1 MANRHTDASPT
12 LEASA
17 FSVSVRPP
25 MNPESSALPEAVIRR
40 SPEDFVVEELPAYAA
55 SGKGEHLFVTFRKRG
70 LTTPDAVR
78 ALARELG
85 VDPRFAGWAGMK
97 DRHAVTTQTVSF
109 SLPMARDAEA
119 AAAKIAIP
127 GLEVIEARRHDNK
140 LKPGHLVGN
149 RFTLILRDVD
159 PERAAAAIAILEE
172 AGRVGVPNAFGPQR
186 FGRDGDNPARAL
198 AWLAG
203 KERGPR
209 DKRDQRMLFSALQSL
224 LFNQV
229 LEQRI
234 AANTWASVLA
244 GDVAKKHDSGGLFDV
259 PLEGPELDDARA
271 RAASGLISATG
282 PMYGAKMRWPQ
293 GEPLTIERAVLDASG
308 IDDALLEARK
318 ALGEGTRRALRL
330 EVKEMSVTAEIVAAA
345 GTKAAGPVGS
355 APGIAVRFVLPK
367 GGYATTVLGRAFR
380 LRDAALERPSDAEP
394 EAEEEPA

>member
-1 MANRHTDASPT
+1 
-12 LEASA
+12 
-17 FSVSVRPP
+17 
-25 MNPESSALPEAVIRR
+25 MNAEPSELPEAVIRR
-40 SPEDFVVEELPAYAA
+40 SPEDFVVEELPAYPA
-55 SGKGEHLFVTFRKRG
+55 SGKGEHLFITFRKRG

-109 SLPMARDAEA
+109 SLPMARDAAA
-119 AAAKIAIP
+119 AAAKIAVP
-127 GLEVIEARRHDNK
+127 GLSVLAAQRHDNK
-140 LKPGHLVGN
+140 LKPGHLIGN
-149 RFTLILRDVD
+149 RFTLVLRGID
-159 PERAAAAIAILEE
+159 RARLAAARAILEE

-224 LFNQV
+224 LFNEV
-229 LEQRI
+229 LARRVAEG
-234 AANTWASVLA
+234 TWSTVLA

-271 RAASGLISATG
+271 RAEAGAISATG
-282 PMYGAKMRWPQ
+282 PMYGAKMRWPA
-293 GEPLTIERAVLDASG
+293 GEPLAAERAVLDASAL
-308 IDDALLEARK
+308 DDALLEARK
-318 ALGEGTRRALRL
+318 SLGEGTRRALRL
-330 EVKEMSVTAEIVAAA
+330 EVHEMAVTEESAGAA
-345 GTKAAGPVGS
+345 GTNLASQDPAGASIV
-355 APGIAVRFVLPK
+355 VRFVLPK

-380 LRDAALERPSDAEP
+380 LRDASLARPSAAAPDPSDAAPDSPP
-394 EAEEEPA
+394 ESTPDAEEEPA